1 MFLGDFIK
9 PINVV
14 MLKYDELQKK
24 NENKDEE
31 ICGMYD
37 STSHTIY
44 MTNDDVIPVMDVLM
58 HEISHALI
66 AEQDIIEDEEH
77 KADILAIRLK
87 KLLENKEKI
96 YVFTQRGVC

>member
-9 PINVV
+9 PIEVI
-14 MLKYDELQKK
+14 MLSYDELQEK
-24 NENKDEE
+24 NNNQKDE

-37 STSHTIY
+37 FETHTIF
-44 MTNDDVIPVMDVLM
+44 MTNDDNVPVLDVLM

-66 AEQDIIEDEEH
+66 AEQETITDEEH

-96 YVFTQRGVC
+96 YVFTQ